1 MKFSD
6 PHPGVEGAGRR
17 DGIPEG
23 RAETDLTD
31 GNVGGRHNASGL
43 FKLKIRGLSLLC
55 YLILVWLGK
64 ALLSSEPWFTHP

>member
-31 GNVGGRHNASGL
+31 GNVGADML
-43 FKLKIRGLSLLC
+43 P
-55 YLILVWLGK
+55 LGF
-64 ALLSSEPWFTHP
+64 SS